1 MFSPFSKRM
10 YKYKNF
16 FNFNKIFEK
25 NCSWMTNKTTGSDGV
40 DKKIF
45 YYIKKNVYFCTM
57 ITNMDMAA
65 KTADFLLTVKAVKL
79 NNEHP
84 FTWASGR
91 KSPIY
96 CDNRVTLSYPE
107 IRTFIRQ
114 RFTDIIRETWGDVDV
129 IAGVATGGIAQGALV
144 AQELGKPFVYVRS
157 ESKSHGLTN
166 QIEGEIHEG
175 QSVVVIED
183 LVSTGKSSL
192 IAVKALRE
200 KGCVVKGMAAIF
212 TYGLQVA
219 ADNFE
224 NEKVELMTLTD
235 YDTLIQVAH
244 EKEYVRP
251 EDFESLSAWRKNPE
265 QWSKDHGE

>member
-1 MFSPFSKRM
+1 M
-10 YKYKNF
+10 N
-16 FNFNKIFEK
+16 NNI
-25 NCSWMTNKTTGSDGV
+25 
-40 DKKIF
+40 
-45 YYIKKNVYFCTM
+45 
-57 ITNMDMAA
+57 DMAA
-65 KTADFLLTVKAVKL
+65 QTANFLLNVKAVKL

-114 RFTDIIRETWGDVDV
+114 RFVDVIREMWGDVDV

-157 ESKSHGLTN
+157 EQKSHGLTN

-192 IAVKALRE
+192 IAVRALRE

-219 ADNFE
+219 ADNFAKE
-224 NEKVELMTLTD
+224 DVELVTLTN
-235 YDTLIQVAH
+235 YDTLITVAK
-244 EKEYVRP
+244 EKDYIQP
-251 EDFESLSAWRKNPE
+251 DALDSLAAWRVNPE
-265 QWSKDHGE
+265 KWSDEHMV

>member
-1 MFSPFSKRM
+1 M
-10 YKYKNF
+10 KN
-16 FNFNKIFEK
+16 
-25 NCSWMTNKTTGSDGV
+25 TNPTAAQ
-40 DKKIF
+40 
-45 YYIKKNVYFCTM
+45 
-57 ITNMDMAA
+57 MAA
-65 KTADFLLTVKAVKL
+65 FLLQVKAIKL
-79 NNEHP
+79 NPEHP

-114 RFTDIIRETWGDVDV
+114 RFVDVVSENWGNVDV

-157 ESKSHGLTN
+157 EAKSHGLTN

-192 IAVKALRE
+192 IAVHALRE
-200 KGCVVKGMAAIF
+200 RGCMVKGMAAIF
-212 TYGLQVA
+212 TYGLGVA
-219 ADNFE
+219 ERNFE
-224 NEKVELMTLTD
+224 EAKVDLHTLTD
-235 YDTLIQVAH
+235 YDTLIEVACQ
-244 EKEYVRP
+244 EEYIRAA
-251 EDFESLSAWRKNPE
+251 EMASLAEWRKNPE
-265 QWSKDHGE
+265 AWSDAHMA

>member
-1 MFSPFSKRM
+1 
-10 YKYKNF
+10 
-16 FNFNKIFEK
+16 
-25 NCSWMTNKTTGSDGV
+25 
-40 DKKIF
+40 
-45 YYIKKNVYFCTM
+45 
-57 ITNMDMAA
+57 MAA
-65 KTADFLLTVKAVKL
+65 KTAQFLLQVKAVKL

-107 IRTFIRQ
+107 VRTFIRQ
-114 RFTDIIRETWGDVDV
+114 RFVDTVNEAWGNVDV

-157 ESKSHGLTN
+157 EAKSHGLTN

-192 IAVKALRE
+192 IAVHALRE

-212 TYGLQVA
+212 TYGLAVA
-219 ADNFE
+219 AKNFADA
-224 NEKVELMTLTD
+224 NVELHTLTD
-235 YDTLIQVAH
+235 YDTLIQVAQ
-244 EKEYVRP
+244 EQDYVS
-251 EDFESLSAWRKNPE
+251 EADLQSLAAWRKNPE
-265 QWSKDHGE
+265 QWSDERMNG

>member
-1 MFSPFSKRM
+1 MV
-10 YKYKNF
+10 KN
-16 FNFNKIFEK
+16 I
-25 NCSWMTNKTTGSDGV
+25 
-40 DKKIF
+40 
-45 YYIKKNVYFCTM
+45 
-57 ITNMDMAA
+57 DMAA
-65 KTADFLLTVKAVKL
+65 RTANFLLTVKAVKL
-79 NNEHP
+79 NDEHP

-114 RFTDIIRETWGDVDV
+114 RFTDVIREMWGDVDV

-157 ESKSHGLTN
+157 EAKSHGLTN

-192 IAVKALRE
+192 VAVKALRE
-200 KGCVVKGMAAIF
+200 KGCVVKGMVAIF
-212 TYGLQVA
+212 TYGLKVA
-219 ADNFE
+219 SDNFAA
-224 NEKVELMTLTD
+224 EKVDLVTLTD
-235 YDTLIQVAH
+235 YDTLIEVA
-244 EKEYVRP
+244 KENDYIHK
-251 EDFESLSAWRKNPE
+251 DSLESLAAWRENPE
-265 QWSKDHGE
+265 KWSEERS

>member
-1 MFSPFSKRM
+1 MK
-10 YKYKNF
+10 
-16 FNFNKIFEK
+16 
-25 NCSWMTNKTTGSDGV
+25 TN
-40 DKKIF
+40 
-45 YYIKKNVYFCTM
+45 N
-57 ITNMDMAA
+57 DMALQ
-65 KTADFLLTVKAVKL
+65 TATFLLQVKAIKL

-114 RFTDIIRETWGDVDV
+114 RFVDVVNEYWGDVDV
-129 IAGVATGGIAQGALV
+129 VAGVATGGIAQGALV

-157 ESKSHGLTN
+157 EQKSHGLTN
-166 QIEGEIHEG
+166 QIEGEIHAG

-219 ADNFE
+219 ADNF
-224 NEKVELMTLTD
+224 NEQNVELVTLTD
-235 YDTLIQVAH
+235 YDTLIGVA
-244 EKEYVRP
+244 KDKQFIQP
-251 EDFESLSAWRKNPE
+251 EALESLAAWRVNPE

>member
-1 MFSPFSKRM
+1 
-10 YKYKNF
+10 
-16 FNFNKIFEK
+16 
-25 NCSWMTNKTTGSDGV
+25 
-40 DKKIF
+40 
-45 YYIKKNVYFCTM
+45 
-57 ITNMDMAA
+57 MDMAA
-65 KTADFLLTVKAVKL
+65 KTAEFLLNVKAVKL

-114 RFTDIIRETWGDVDV
+114 RFSEIVSETWGDVDV

-157 ESKSHGLTN
+157 ENKSHGLTN

-175 QSVVVIED
+175 QSVVVVED

-200 KGCVVKGMAAIF
+200 KGCIVKGMVAIF

-224 NEKVELMTLTD
+224 AEKVDLVTLTD
-235 YDTLIQVAH
+235 YDTLVKVAH

-251 EDFESLSAWRKNPE
+251 QDFDSLSAWRKNPE
-265 QWSKDHGE
+265 KWSEDHMNN

>member
-1 MFSPFSKRM
+1 
-10 YKYKNF
+10 
-16 FNFNKIFEK
+16 
-25 NCSWMTNKTTGSDGV
+25 
-40 DKKIF
+40 
-45 YYIKKNVYFCTM
+45 M

-65 KTADFLLTVKAVKL
+65 KTAEFLLNVKAVKL

-114 RFTDIIRETWGDVDV
+114 RFSEIVSETWGDVDV

-157 ESKSHGLTN
+157 ENKSHGLTN

-175 QSVVVIED
+175 QSVVVVED

-200 KGCVVKGMAAIF
+200 KGCIVKGMVAIF

-224 NEKVELMTLTD
+224 AEKVDLVTLTD
-235 YDTLIQVAH
+235 YDTLVKVAH

-251 EDFESLSAWRKNPE
+251 QDFDSLSAWRKNPE
-265 QWSKDHGE
+265 KWSEDHMNN

>member
-1 MFSPFSKRM
+1 MNN
-10 YKYKNF
+10 Y
-16 FNFNKIFEK
+16 
-25 NCSWMTNKTTGSDGV
+25 T
-40 DKKIF
+40 
-45 YYIKKNVYFCTM
+45 
-57 ITNMDMAA
+57 DMAA
-65 KTADFLLTVKAVKL
+65 RTANFLLTVKAVKL

-114 RFTDIIRETWGDVDV
+114 RFVEVIRETWGDVDV
-129 IAGVATGGIAQGALV
+129 VAGVATGGIAQGALV

-157 ESKSHGLTN
+157 EQKSHGLTN

-200 KGCVVKGMAAIF
+200 RGCVVKGMAAIF

-219 ADNFE
+219 ADNFAKE
-224 NEKVELMTLTD
+224 DVELVTLTN
-235 YDTLIQVAH
+235 YDTLIGVA
-244 EKEYVRP
+244 KEQDYIRP
-251 EDFESLSAWRKNPE
+251 EDLESLAAWRENPE
-265 QWSKDHGE
+265 RWSEEHMNN

>member
-1 MFSPFSKRM
+1 
-10 YKYKNF
+10 
-16 FNFNKIFEK
+16 
-25 NCSWMTNKTTGSDGV
+25 
-40 DKKIF
+40 
-45 YYIKKNVYFCTM
+45 M
-57 ITNMDMAA
+57 IRNTDRAA
-65 KTADFLLTVKAVKL
+65 QTAEFLLTVKAVKL

-114 RFTDIIRETWGDVDV
+114 GFVDVIREAWGDVDV

-166 QIEGEIHEG
+166 QIEGEIHAG
-175 QSVVVIED
+175 QTVVVIED

-219 ADNFE
+219 ADNFTNE
-224 NEKVELMTLTD
+224 NVELVTLTD
-235 YDTLIQVAH
+235 YDTLIKVAH
-244 EKEYVRP
+244 EREYVP
-251 EDFESLSAWRKNPE
+251 AEAFDSLTAWRKNPE

>member
-1 MFSPFSKRM
+1 
-10 YKYKNF
+10 
-16 FNFNKIFEK
+16 
-25 NCSWMTNKTTGSDGV
+25 
-40 DKKIF
+40 
-45 YYIKKNVYFCTM
+45 M
-57 ITNMDMAA
+57 ITNNNMAA
-65 KTADFLLTVKAVKL
+65 KTAEFLLTVKAVKL

-114 RFTDIIRETWGDVDV
+114 RFSDIVRETWGDVDV

-192 IAVKALRE
+192 IAVRALRE
-200 KGCVVKGMAAIF
+200 RGCVVKGMAAIF

-219 ADNFE
+219 ADNFAAE
-224 NEKVELMTLTD
+224 DVELVTLTD
-235 YDTLIQVAH
+235 YDTLIDVAK
-244 EKEYVRP
+244 EKEYIRP
-251 EDFESLSAWRKNPE
+251 DALESLAAWRVNPE
-265 QWSKDHGE
+265 RWSEEHMES

>member
-1 MFSPFSKRM
+1 MK
-10 YKYKNF
+10 
-16 FNFNKIFEK
+16 
-25 NCSWMTNKTTGSDGV
+25 TN
-40 DKKIF
+40 
-45 YYIKKNVYFCTM
+45 N
-57 ITNMDMAA
+57 DMATKMA
-65 KTADFLLTVKAVKL
+65 TFLLQVKAIKL

-114 RFTDIIRETWGDVDV
+114 RFVDVINENWGEVDV

-157 ESKSHGLTN
+157 EAKSHGLTN

-219 ADNFE
+219 ADNFTE
-224 NEKVELMTLTD
+224 QDVELRTLTD
-235 YDTLIQVAH
+235 YDTLIGVA
-244 EKEYVRP
+244 KENDYIRP
-251 EDFESLSAWRKNPE
+251 EDMESLANWRLNPE
-265 QWSKDHGE
+265 KWSKEHGEE